1 MNEAQA
7 KEVLYGQFS
16 RLGKAVSNPK
26 RIELLELLA
35 QAERSVEEL
44 AAASRMDFSNT
55 SAQLQVLS
63 RVRLVE
69 SRRDGKRV
77 LYRLADESVGRFLV
91 ALREI
96 AKSRLAEVEQV
107 ARDYF
112 GARDALEPIGSADL
126 VDRLQR
132 GQVTIIDVR
141 PAEEFAAG
149 HIPGALSIPLAELT
163 ARLPELRKDSEI
175 VAYCRGPYCV
185 LAPQAI
191 EILRRAG
198 LRARRLVEGLPE
210 WRLAGLPVEVVVAG
224 SSQVGRPLT
233 RTRPVRAAAMRS
245 GGQEG

>member
-1 MNEAQA
+1 MTEDEA
-7 KEVLYGQFS
+7 KGILYLQFS

-63 RVRLVE
+63 RARLVE
-69 SRRDGKRV
+69 SRREGKRV
-77 LYRLADESVGRFLV
+77 LYRLADGSVGRFLV

-96 AKSRLAEVEQV
+96 ARSRLAEVEQV

-112 GARDALEPIGSADL
+112 GARDELEPISSADL
-126 VDRLQR
+126 LDRLEHQ
-132 GQVTIIDVR
+132 QVLIIDVR
-141 PAEEFAAG
+141 PAQEFAAG
-149 HIPGALSIPLAELT
+149 HIPGALSVPLAELK
-163 ARLPELRKDSEI
+163 ARLPELPRDGEI

-191 EILRRAG
+191 EILRGAG
-198 LRARRLVEGLPE
+198 FRARRLDEGLPE
-210 WRLAGLPVEVVVAG
+210 WRLAGRPVE
-224 SSQVGRPLT
+224 
-233 RTRPVRAAAMRS
+233 AAA
-245 GGQEG
+245 G